1 MLRTLSLLLICV
13 KVFAWT
19 PDYNQALET
28 ARLEQKPL
36 LVAFV
41 GPNWCP
47 WSDKIFEDV
56 LTKPEFINAL
66 KESVLFVRVDFP
78 YSGARQESE
87 ALKEKYHIRQLPT
100 LVLVSP
106 QEEEIAKVGYLPLKA
121 PEFAIHIER
130 ILHGY
135 QKLVKKMDQSD
146 VLQMP
151 VEELRHLYRESCT
164 YHLAKYTEI
173 LLSAGLAK
181 DPGSFFL
188 LEKYSELI
196 KTQPKKA
203 KAVRE
208 EIETR
213 DPENKEGAHLQLAI
227 FDFQARAETSDNID
241 KVLKPLKKYLKEFG
255 LQDRENVW
263 RVHMMIAQ
271 YLFHKHEK
279 KEDVIKHAQASIESA
294 PEEAKGELTE
304 FLTYMK
310 GNIK

>member
-1 MLRTLSLLLICV
+1 MLRTLSLLLICA
-13 KVFAWT
+13 KVFTWT
-19 PDYNQALET
+19 LDYNQALEA

-36 LVAFV
+36 FVAFV
-41 GPNWCP
+41 GTDWCP

-56 LTKPEFINAL
+56 LAKPEFVNAL
-66 KESVLFVRVDFP
+66 KESVVFVRVDFP
-78 YSGARQESE
+78 YSGLCQESE

-100 LVLVSP
+100 LVLTSP
-106 QEEEIAKVGYLPLKA
+106 QEEEIAKIGYLPLQA
-121 PEFAIHIER
+121 PEFAVHVRR

-135 QKLVKKMDQSD
+135 QKLVKKMAQTD
-146 VLQMP
+146 VLQMS
-151 VEELRHLYRESCT
+151 VEELRHLYRESST
-164 YHLAKYTEI
+164 YQLGKYKETLLA
-173 LLSAGLAK
+173 AGLAK

-213 DPENKEGAHLQLAI
+213 DPKNKEGAHLQLAI
-227 FDFQARAETSDNID
+227 FDFQARAEASDNVD

-255 LQDRENVW
+255 SQDRENFW

-271 YLFHKHEK
+271 YLFHKHER
-279 KEDVIKHAQASIESA
+279 KEDIIKHAQASINSA
-294 PEEAKGELTE
+294 PEEVKGELTE

-310 GNIK
+310 GSLQ